1 MNVHY
6 NPFDPLVGQN
16 YPKKLCPI
24 GSAQLVLLI
33 VHSTFL
39 ESMRLG
45 ELDECK
51 KVYLVSGFFCYG
63 LLEVLHG
70 LSFTNVKK

>member
-1 MNVHY
+1 MYIITLSIPWGVKITLKNCVA
-6 NPFDPLVGQN
+6 
-16 YPKKLCPI
+16 I
-24 GSAQLVLLI
+24 GSAQLVLQI

-51 KVYLVSGFFCYG
+51 NVYLVSGFFCYG

-70 LSFTNVKK
+70 LNFTNVRK

>member
-1 MNVHY
+1 MYIITLSIPCGVKITLNMFVA
-6 NPFDPLVGQN
+6 
-16 YPKKLCPI
+16 I

-51 KVYLVSGFFCYG
+51 KVYLVSGFFCYS

-70 LSFTNVKK
+70 LSFTNVRK